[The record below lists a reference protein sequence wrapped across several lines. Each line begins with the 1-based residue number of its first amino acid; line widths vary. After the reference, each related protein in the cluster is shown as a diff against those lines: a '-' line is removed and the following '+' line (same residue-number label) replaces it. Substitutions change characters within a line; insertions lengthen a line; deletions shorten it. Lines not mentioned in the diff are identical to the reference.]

1 LLNQIQQILVGG
13 EFGMFLLLLL
23 LTFSEFGSLNL
34 FCSSSLEG
42 GKLDDAV
49 GDVIPWNGS
58 S

>member
-1 LLNQIQQILVGG
+1 
-13 EFGMFLLLLL
+13 MFLLLLL
-23 LTFSEFGSLNL
+23 LTFSEFGWLNL